1 MVKTIIK
8 NWDNKT
14 WLSSQ
19 NYIRCFNN
27 FLLKNIKL
35 NSKSV
40 ILDIGCGRGKILGS
54 LNSKLKLKIKPF
66 GIDITDHKD
75 KDKRI
80 NFKKINA
87 LKFFNKNKYKFD
99 LILIKQTI
107 HLLSLSE
114 IKQLLNISKTS
125 LTSNGKIFI
134 FTLDTDRNEIPT
146 FKLMKSKLSK
156 SIRRDNKILK
166 LIIKS
171 NNQII
176 KKKFFYRVK
185 ITKKKY
191 LNMIKNRYIST
202 LLTFTKKELNKGL
215 KEINLKYKK
224 NISFKD
230 KLICLILQNSSK

>member
-1 MVKTIIK
+1 MVKKNIK

-19 NYIRCFNN
+19 DYISCFIK
-27 FLLKNIKL
+27 FLFNNIKL
-35 NSKSV
+35 NSNSM

-54 LNSKLKLKIKPF
+54 LNSKLKLKSKPL
-66 GIDITDHKD
+66 GIDVIDHKD

-80 NFKKINA
+80 HFKKINA
-87 LKFFNKNKYKFD
+87 LKFFAKNKYKFD

-107 HLLSLSE
+107 HLLSLIE

-134 FTLDTDRNEIPT
+134 FTLDTDKNEIPT
-146 FKLMKSKLSK
+146 FKLMKNKLSK
-156 SIRRDNKILK
+156 SVRRDKEILK
-166 LIIKS
+166 VIIKL
-171 NNQII
+171 NAQVV
-176 KKKFFYRVK
+176 KKNFFYKVK

-191 LNMIKNRYIST
+191 LNMIQNRYIST
-202 LLTFTKKELNKGL
+202 LLNFTKKELNKGL
-215 KEINLKYKK
+215 GEIQLKYKK
-224 NISFKD
+224 DISFKD